1 MSVAIND
8 SNAGAMRA
16 AQEGSVAGTRALRL
30 ENVHAF
36 YGKSHVLHG
45 VTMEVRPGEIVSLLG
60 RNGSGRSTTVKTI
73 MGQVDGT
80 GSIAWGGQELL
91 GRKAYDIAHRGLG
104 YVPENRDIFP
114 KLTVHQN
121 LMLGEKGGG
130 GGGGGRG
137 RKGAKPRWAFDD
149 MYAMFPRLKERQH
162 TEAGVLSGGE
172 QQMLTL
178 CRTLMGDPDLIM
190 IDEPTEGLA
199 PKIVELV
206 ADYLKELKRRGVS
219 VLLVEQKLAIALE
232 ISERCYV
239 MGHGRIVFEGTPADL
254 RANAYVRKEW
264 LEV

>member
-1 MSVAIND
+1 MK
-8 SNAGAMRA
+8 A
-16 AQEGSVAGTRALRL
+16 ARDLKL
-30 ENVHAF
+30 DNVHAF

-45 VTMEVRPGEIVSLLG
+45 VTMRVKAGEIVCLLG

-73 MGQVDGT
+73 MGQVDGQ
-80 GSIAWGGQELL
+80 GSITFGEQQLL
-91 GRKAYDIAHRGLG
+91 GRKAYEIAHIGLG

-114 KLTVHQN
+114 QLTVQQN
-121 LMLGEKGGG
+121 LLLGQKS
-130 GGGGGRG
+130 
-137 RKGAKPRWAFDD
+137 GAKNPRWGFDD
-149 MYAMFPRLKERQH
+149 MYELFPRLKERQH
-162 TEAGVLSGGE
+162 VEAGVLSGGE

-206 ADYLKELKRRGVS
+206 AGYLTRLKQRGIA

-254 RANAYVRKEW
+254 RANSYIRKEW

>member
-1 MSVAIND
+1 MVID
-8 SNAGAMRA
+8 MA
-16 AQEGSVAGTRALRL
+16 ALLQLQGL
-30 ENVHAF
+30 NAF
-36 YGKSHVLHG
+36 YGKSHILHG
-45 VTMEVRPGEIVSLLG
+45 VDMHVGEGEIVALLG

-73 MGQVDGT
+73 MGLVQGK
-80 GSIAWGGQELL
+80 GSVRFKEQEIL
-91 GRKAYDIAHRGLG
+91 GHHAVDIAHRGLG

-121 LMLGEKGGG
+121 LKLGEK
-130 GGGGGRG
+130 RG
-137 RKGAKPRWAFDD
+137 KAKPRWSYDD

-206 ADYLKELKRRGVS
+206 AEYLKELQRRGVS
-219 VLLVEQKLAIALE
+219 VLLVEQKLTIALA
-232 ISERCYV
+232 ISGRCYV
-239 MGHGRIVFEGTPADL
+239 MGHGSIVFEGTPADL
-254 RANAYVRKEW
+254 RANDDVRKEW